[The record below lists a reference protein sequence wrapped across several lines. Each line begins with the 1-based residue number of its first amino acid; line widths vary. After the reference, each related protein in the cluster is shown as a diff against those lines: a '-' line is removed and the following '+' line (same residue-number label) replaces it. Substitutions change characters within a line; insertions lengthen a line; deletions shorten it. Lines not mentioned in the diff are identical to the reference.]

1 MAIRKRPFGYEMCR
15 GQIQSCPAEEEVV
28 RMLHEQY
35 ANGLSYRQ
43 LTAILNAGTVPYNEP
58 DKPWNKNMVARILG
72 NDIYIGNKGYPPIL
86 EESLLRK
93 VQAMKPD
100 AGQTAD
106 TRAKMLRAMCRCA
119 SCGRKPAMNANAK
132 GWQRWNCPECGA
144 LTSKATLQSVTEDL
158 ETILSELRVD
168 SGCIEAKP
176 TNGCSNR
183 IADLEQELAEAMEK
197 ETFDDIQGRAIA
209 MELASARFEMLG
221 NEEYES
227 YRIRHH
233 VSAEESGEIEVMLP
247 QIATAILIPIS
258 GDIKLLLKN
267 GQTVERSVEGCR

>member
-1 MAIRKRPFGYEMCR
+1 
-15 GQIQSCPAEEEVV
+15 
-28 RMLHEQY
+28 
-35 ANGLSYRQ
+35 
-43 LTAILNAGTVPYNEP
+43 
-58 DKPWNKNMVARILG
+58 
-72 NDIYIGNKGYPPIL
+72 
-86 EESLLRK
+86 
-93 VQAMKPD
+93 
-100 AGQTAD
+100 
-106 TRAKMLRAMCRCA
+106 
-119 SCGRKPAMNANAK
+119 MNANAK

-221 NEEYES
+221 NEAYES

-267 GQTVERSVEGCR
+267 GQIVERSVDGCR